1 MEYQIK
7 RIIFLVLASIVIF
20 VLSLI
25 FLPFALGLFIL
36 IPALNWF
43 KRPQVPTPKPK
54 GTVEILPPENE
65 EDSDLRGTIDSIQR
79 HAKDK
84 KSGKKD
90 KFRDL

>member
-7 RIIFLVLASIVIF
+7 RIIFSILISVVILG
-20 VLSLI
+20 LSI
-25 FLPFALGLFIL
+25 MFLPFVLGIFIL
-36 IPALNWF
+36 LPALNWF
-43 KRPQVPTPKPK
+43 KRSQFPKTKPK

-65 EDSDLRGTIDSIQR
+65 EENDIRNTLDR
-79 HAKDK
+79 DK